1 MKSSA
6 KNSPVNLLIKCCS
19 MGSSALLTQM
29 VNDEGP
35 LILDG
40 GLATDLE
47 AHGAKLQVNHKNNL
61 QQVTIF
67 Y

>member
-1 MKSSA
+1 
-6 KNSPVNLLIKCCS
+6 

-35 LILDG
+35 LIIDG